1 MALILMRHGHASPG
15 PSGEK
20 ELSKI
25 GLKQVENT
33 AYQLFE
39 AGYEVQLIM
48 HSGKLR
54 ASQTAAILA
63 ARIGHSAIVQHV
75 AGLLPTDD
83 VTEIAI
89 EINRATVSVAI
100 IGHMPHIS
108 NLLFHLT
115 GVQDTPAFETAAAT
129 TLTKGE
135 FDWEID
141 EEFHPKLL

>member
-1 MALILMRHGHASPG
+1 MALILMRHGRAEPG

-20 ELSKI
+20 ELTAV
-25 GLKQVENT
+25 GEKQAEDV

-39 AGYEVQLIM
+39 AGYEVQLVL

-83 VTEIAI
+83 VIDIAN
-89 EINRATVSVAI
+89 EINRATVSVAVV
-100 IGHMPHIS
+100 GHMPHIS

-115 GVQDTPAFETAAAT
+115 GVQDTPAFEAAAAM
-129 TLTKGE
+129 TLKKGAV
-135 FDWEID
+135 DWEID
-141 EEFHPKLL
+141 EEFHPKLV